1 MKHLLAIT
9 AILIYAISNINAQ
22 SISDSSW
29 KQANS
34 NDIAS
39 SSHMMVKSLPSTFDA
54 FQLDNDVMM
63 MALSDVTSVDRNSES
78 GTMISIPSVNQGFE
92 EFEIFENQV
101 VHPSVAHQYTIKT
114 FEGQSTTRSNVTI
127 RCDVS
132 ESGFHALIFDTDGIH
147 IIEPLYN
154 DRNDI
159 YIAYTKD
166 ELDIEKIACGAD
178 HNSKRID
185 PNTASVRSGSSL
197 RTYKIAFTPSGEYSQ
212 QHGSTG
218 VTTCNKT
225 NVLNSLATGLNMMNP
240 IFKRDLGINFTLVTT
255 EDLVFC
261 DPATDPFDVYD
272 PNQSI
277 PQNQIEIDNIIGSAN
292 YDIGHL
298 LAWDNIGGA
307 AFLGVVCFNS
317 HKAYGFSGSDASM
330 SSLFIDYAAHEIGHQ
345 LNADHNFVSN
355 ECQTSATNLR
365 FEPGEGSSI
374 MSYAGVCGSGYQNN
388 SDPYFHSASIEVMN
402 TFIGAAGSTCGTTSG
417 TGNPD
422 DPSANAHNDIT
433 IPKET
438 PYVLVASAT
447 DTNDPASSLTYVW
460 EQHDG
465 TSIAVDGSPNCNSTT
480 APLVKYVDPS
490 TDPTRVIPEM
500 EQILSG
506 NNNGADW
513 EKLSCVTRTMNFKV
527 AVRDNNINWGRTHTD
542 AMTVTV
548 NATAGPFLVDQPN
561 GGESYP
567 ANSPQTITWDVNNT
581 NIINSKVDIL
591 ITTDDGNTST
601 VLVMN
606 VDNDG
611 SQIVTMPNIMT
622 SSARIVIQGSV
633 GGNFKSASTFF
644 DISDADF
651 SLAVTLPLELL
662 SFSGKVDTDGNTLSW
677 QTANEIN
684 TKEFDIERSLYG
696 TDFETL
702 GTINSSG
709 EHINKT
715 NTYSFIDAES
725 TALTV
730 YYRLKQ
736 IDNDGS
742 YIYSKV
748 ISLSSKREVTK
759 VKIYP
764 NPSNDV
770 ISLIGIEDKEI
781 LKLTITDAKGKQLIQ
796 RTLETVKD
804 IEISSLASGV
814 YFLTVDINGQKITHR
829 FVKL

>member
-1 MKHLLAIT
+1 MKHLLAIL

-22 SISDSSW
+22 AITDRSW

-39 SSHMMVKSLPSTFDA
+39 SPQMMVKSLPSSFEA
-54 FQLDNDVMM
+54 FQLDYEIMKA
-63 MALSDVTSVDRNSES
+63 ALSDVTAVDRRSES
-78 GTMISIPSVNQGFE
+78 GTVISIPSVDQDFE

-101 VHPSVAHQYTIKT
+101 VHPSVADQYTIKT
-114 FEGQSTTRSNVTI
+114 FEGYSTTRPNVTI

-132 ESGFHALIFDTDGIH
+132 ESGFHALIFDPTGLY

-154 DRNDI
+154 DQNDV
-159 YIAYTKD
+159 YIAYHKD
-166 ELDIEKIACGAD
+166 EIELEKIACAAD
-178 HNSKRID
+178 HNSKRMD
-185 PNTASVRSGSSL
+185 PNTASVRNGNSL

-212 QHGSTG
+212 HHGSTG
-218 VTTCNKT
+218 ATTCNKT

-261 DPATDPFDVYD
+261 DPDTDPFDVYD

-298 LAWDNIGGA
+298 LVWDNIGGA

-317 HKAYGFSGSDASM
+317 HKAHGFSGSDASM
-330 SSLFIDYAAHEIGHQ
+330 SSLFIDYASHEIGHQ

-355 ECQTSATNLR
+355 ECQTSAANLR

-374 MSYAGVCGSGYQNN
+374 MSYAGVCGSGYQDN
-388 SDPYFHSASIEVMN
+388 SDPYFHSASLEVMN

-417 TGNPD
+417 TGNAD
-422 DPSANAHNDIT
+422 APSANAHNDIT

-447 DTNDPASSLTYVW
+447 DINDPSSSLTYVW

-465 TSIAVDGSPNCNSTT
+465 TSMAVDGSPDCTSTT
-480 APLVKYVDPS
+480 APLVKYIEPSDDPS
-490 TDPTRVIPEM
+490 RAIPEM
-500 EQILSG
+500 AQILTG
-506 NNNGADW
+506 NNNGAEW

-527 AVRDNNINWGRTHTD
+527 AVRDNNANWGRNHTD

-548 NATAGPFLVDQPN
+548 NANAGPFLVNQPN

-567 ANSPQTITWDVNNT
+567 PNSTQTITWSVNNT
-581 NIINSKVDIL
+581 NTINNKVDIL
-591 ITTDDGNTST
+591 ITTDSGNTST
-601 VLVMN
+601 VLAMD

-611 SQIVTMPNIMT
+611 SQIVTMPNMIT
-622 SSARIVIQGSV
+622 NSARIIIQGSV
-633 GGNFKSASTFF
+633 GGNFKFASTFF
-644 DISDADF
+644 DVSNSEFSIS
-651 SLAVTLPLELL
+651 LTLPLELI
-662 SFSGKVDTDGNTLSW
+662 SFTGTAKSHSNILTW

-684 TKEFDIERSLYG
+684 TKAFEIERSLYG

-702 GTINSSG
+702 GTINATE

-715 NTYSFIDAES
+715 NTYSFIDAET
-725 TALTV
+725 TAPTV

-742 YIYSKV
+742 YTYSQV
-748 ISLSSKREVTK
+748 ISLSSKRDVNK

-764 NPSNDV
+764 NPSNDI

-814 YFLTVDINGQKITHR
+814 YFLTVDINGQKITQR